1 MGKRLRA
8 LLIDDSEEDV
18 LLLVRGLTRGG
29 FDLEFERVEMPEAM
43 RSALSNQTWDVI
55 ISDYSMPH
63 FSGLAALSVLHQSGL
78 DIPFILV
85 SGTIGEDLA
94 VEAMKAGAHDY
105 VMKGNLVR
113 LSTAIERELGDVE
126 VRRSRKRAEEE
137 AKRNLERIKILHEI
151 DLAITSTL
159 DLQPLLNL
167 LLEKIE
173 PALPSLATTIRLF
186 NNETGE
192 LEPVACRNVNGA
204 EWRALKRTGL
214 HGVAKIVLE
223 NRIPITVSNIQTDP
237 RSTASEF
244 ARKEGLVS
252 YVGIPLVAK
261 DEVLGL
267 IAFYTKERRAFSDD
281 EIEFLTTIASQ
292 AAIGIYHSKLYEQV
306 RQRSNELFALYSIAA
321 IASKFLDVGPI
332 LLETLRKI
340 SEIFGFQAGRIYVLD
355 SLSGDLRLVTQEGF
369 SSDITP
375 PSRYKV
381 GEGLLGKAFQRNDAL
396 IFEDMQTD
404 AEFQRYS
411 NKKVMLSAGFR
422 SAFFVPIRVRGQHL
436 GVMNFLSKEPR
447 HFSPNDIQLINT
459 IGYHLGIAVGNANLF
474 FELKQKGLEL
484 EKSNK
489 VKDEFLSVI
498 SHELRTPLNVSM
510 GYTRLVRDRS
520 FGAINSEQEMALE
533 KALKHSQELLK
544 TINSVLSL
552 RALEGN
558 AVKNDI
564 QEISLDNF
572 LDGLKSYY
580 TPLANQRITLDWDY
594 PRDLPHIRSDQ
605 GKLKQVLQNLMD
617 NAIKFTE
624 EGHVTLTVR
633 YHHRAGAVEF
643 KISDTGIGIPEEK
656 LADIFEMFR
665 QVDSSET
672 RKYEGIGVGLFIAQ
686 KFAEMLGGMITA
698 ESELNS
704 GSTFTVT
711 IPVEIGRPMY
721 SDLPGVSRSEA
732 N

>member
-8 LLIDDSEEDV
+8 LIIDDSEDDV

-29 FDLEFERVEMPEAM
+29 FELEFERVEMPEAM
-43 RSALSNQTWDVI
+43 HSALSNRTWDVI
-55 ISDYSMPH
+55 ISDYAMPH

-94 VEAMKAGAHDY
+94 VEAMRAGAHDY

-113 LSTAIERELGDVE
+113 LNTAIERELGDVE

-137 AKRNLERIKILHEI
+137 SKRNLERIKILHEI
-151 DLAITSTL
+151 DLAIMSTL
-159 DLQPLLNL
+159 DLEPLLNL
-167 LLEKIE
+167 LLEKFE

-186 NNETGE
+186 NRETGE
-192 LEPVACRNVNGA
+192 LDRVACRNVNGG
-204 EWRALKRTGL
+204 EWRGLKPIGL
-214 HGVAKIVLE
+214 QGLAKIVIE
-223 NRIPITVSNIQTDP
+223 NRIPITISDIQTDA
-237 RSTASEF
+237 RTITWEF

-252 YVGIPLVAK
+252 YVGIPLIAK

-267 IAFYTKERRAFSDD
+267 IAFYTRETRAFSDD
-281 EIEFLTTIASQ
+281 EIEFLTAIAGQ

-306 RQRSNELFALYSIAA
+306 RQRSNELFALYSIAN
-321 IASKFLDVGPI
+321 IASRFLDVGPV
-332 LLETLRKI
+332 LLETLRKVL
-340 SEIFGFQAGRIYVLD
+340 EIFGFQAGRIYVLD

-369 SSDITP
+369 SSDITL
-375 PSRYKV
+375 PSHYKV
-381 GEGLLGKAFQRNDAL
+381 GEGLLGKAFQRDDAL

-404 AEFQRYS
+404 ADFQRYA
-411 NKKVMLSAGFR
+411 NKKVLLSAGFR
-422 SAFFVPIRVRGQHL
+422 SAFFVPIRVRGQNL

-447 HFSPNDIQLINT
+447 HFSPSDIQLINT

-474 FELKQKGLEL
+474 FELKLKSLEL

-510 GYTRLVRDRS
+510 GYTSLVKNRL
-520 FGAINSEQEMALE
+520 FGDINSEQETALD

-544 TINSVLSL
+544 TINAVLSL

-558 AVKNDI
+558 AVKNEI
-564 QEISLDNF
+564 QEISLDDF

-580 TPLANQRITLDWDY
+580 TSRADQKFALHWDC

-605 GKLKQVLQNLMD
+605 GKLKQVLQNLVN

-624 EGHVTLTVR
+624 EGHVTLAVR
-633 YHHRAGAVEF
+633 YLHGAGAVEF
-643 KISDTGIGIPEEK
+643 KVSDTGIGIPEEK

-665 QVDSSET
+665 QVDSSVT

-686 KFAEMLGGMITA
+686 KFTEMLGGMITV

-711 IPVEIGRPMY
+711 IPVETGTPMY
-721 SDLPGVSRSEA
+721 SDLSGLSHLEA